1 MAPRHVQVLKA
12 SRVVEPTWAQRDPF
26 DVFGDFSPPDH
37 PPSPGGYPI
46 WGGAW
51 SVGEV
56 SRRVSGRLF
65 PAWVRGVLG
74 SVSALRSLRKS
85 HAPRLGINLR

>member
-26 DVFGDFSPPDH
+26 DVFGDFSPPDN

-51 SVGEV
+51 SVREV
-56 SRRVSGRLF
+56 SRRVERASF
-65 PAWVRGVLG
+65 PRVGTGGIGVCL
-74 SVSALRSLRKS
+74 STPLS
-85 HAPRLGINLR
+85 

>member
-46 WGGAW
+46 WG
-51 SVGEV
+51 
-56 SRRVSGRLF
+56 
-65 PAWVRGVLG
+65 LG
-74 SVSALRSLRKS
+74 LLELIQLRFE
-85 HAPRLGINLR
+85 